1 MVASDTVSAENG
13 EQGVA
18 YNRVAAAIEY
28 LQQHFTEQPSLEQL
42 AQAVNLSPFHFQRL
56 FSEWAGVSPKKFLQY
71 LSLDYARHLLVDES
85 LSLMDAAHA
94 SGLSGSSRLHDLFV
108 SIEGM
113 TPGEFRQGGEQ
124 LVIDYCFSDSPFGRV
139 LAAATTKGLC
149 HLAFEEGEAAALS
162 TLKARFPNARYRQG
176 VTPTLQQ
183 ALAFFERDW
192 KPSSPLRLHLKGT
205 PFQLKVWEGLLRIPE
220 GRLTSYGALAKS
232 IDQPS
237 ASRSV
242 GTAIG
247 SNPVA
252 VLIPCHRVIRA
263 SGEFG
268 GYRWG
273 AARKA
278 ALIGWE
284 AAQIERE

>member
-1 MVASDTVSAENG
+1 MAVSDKVTAENG
-13 EQGVA
+13 EQGAA

-28 LQQHFTEQPSLEQL
+28 LQQHFTEQPSLEEL
-42 AQAVNLSPFHFQRL
+42 ARAANLSPFHFQRL

-71 LSLDYARHLLVDES
+71 LSLDHARYLLAH
-85 LSLMDAAHA
+85 DASTVLETAHA
-94 SGLSGSSRLHDLFV
+94 TGLSGSGRLHDLFV

-113 TPGEFRQGGEQ
+113 TPGEFRNGGAS
-124 LVIDYCFSDSPFGRV
+124 LRIDYCYADSLFGP
-139 LAAATTKGLC
+139 LIAAATAKGLC
-149 HLAFEEGEAAALS
+149 YLAFEDDAATALNA
-162 TLKARFPNARYRQG
+162 LQARFPNAHYRQAL
-176 VTPTLQQ
+176 TPMLRQ
-183 ALAFFERDW
+183 ALQFFSRDW
-192 KPSSPLRLHLKGT
+192 ESLPQIRLHLKGT
-205 PFQLKVWEGLLRIPE
+205 PFQLKVWEGLLSIPE
-220 GRLTSYGALAKS
+220 GRLSTYGALAS
-232 IDQPS
+232 RLGQPT
-237 ASRSV
+237 ASRAV

-284 AAQIERE
+284 TAQLDRD

>member
-1 MVASDTVSAENG
+1 MAVSDKMTAENG
-13 EQGVA
+13 EQGAA

-28 LQQHFTEQPSLEQL
+28 LQQHFTEQPSLEEL
-42 AQAVNLSPFHFQRL
+42 AQATNLSPFHFQRL
-56 FSEWAGVSPKKFLQY
+56 FSAWAGVSPKKFLQY
-71 LSLDYARHLLVDES
+71 LSLDHARKLLAENEFSV
-85 LSLMDAAHA
+85 LDAAHA
-94 SGLSGSSRLHDLFV
+94 SGLSGSGRLHDLFV

-113 TPGEFRQGGEQ
+113 TPGEFRHGGAQ
-124 LVIDYCFSDSPFGRV
+124 LTINYCFSDSPFGR
-139 LAAATTKGLC
+139 LIAAATTKGLC
-149 HLAFEEGEAAALS
+149 HLAFEEDDHAALIA
-162 TLKARFPNARYRQG
+162 LKARFPNARYRQG

-183 ALAFFERDW
+183 ALAFFDRGW
-192 KPSSPLRLHLKGT
+192 RPLSLIRLHLKGT

-220 GRLTSYGALAKS
+220 GRFTSYGALAKS

-237 ASRSV
+237 ASRAV
-242 GTAIG
+242 GTVIG

-273 AARKA
+273 TARKA

-284 AAQIERE
+284 AAQIEGD